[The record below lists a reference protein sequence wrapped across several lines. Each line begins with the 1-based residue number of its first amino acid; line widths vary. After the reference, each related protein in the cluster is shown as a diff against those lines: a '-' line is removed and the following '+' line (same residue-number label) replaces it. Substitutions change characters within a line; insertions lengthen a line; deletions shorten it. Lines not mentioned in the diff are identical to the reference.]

1 MKKYIYIT
9 GILSANLM
17 FLGSIFKVQH
27 WPGASVLLAL
37 SVFSLCALFLPFAL
51 YNAYQNSPTKKYKA
65 SYIVAYFVFSIVFIG
80 ALFKIGHMPG
90 AGWLMVIGIPLPM
103 VVFLPVY
110 LYQTRKDKKY
120 SMTNFMGV
128 MFGLTFLAVM
138 SSMLAIN
145 VSGSVLKE
153 FEIQFNSNQTLIEN
167 VYAKSKNK
175 SNTPVDIKANEIC
188 NSIDGLKHQLLL
200 ASGNQTDSLTSRD
213 LMSTNSTLAPKQVF
227 CIKEGENLKR
237 LN

>member
-1 MKKYIYIT
+1 
-9 GILSANLM
+9 
-17 FLGSIFKVQH
+17 
-27 WPGASVLLAL
+27 
-37 SVFSLCALFLPFAL
+37 
-51 YNAYQNSPTKKYKA
+51 
-65 SYIVAYFVFSIVFIG
+65 
-80 ALFKIGHMPG
+80 
-90 AGWLMVIGIPLPM
+90 M
-103 VVFLPVY
+103 VVFLTVY

-227 CIKEGENLKR
+227 CIKEGENLNLLKQQILSFKETLKDSNQKDLIELSNQL
-237 LN
+237 LNVEDELYGDNNEVTVSWEEHRFRDINLVMALDYLTRIERNVRFIQSEFKQ